1 MKTITIC
8 GKEHKLECNALTYV
22 KYKNFFKRGIIED
35 VQILQDYLIKQ
46 TIITKQVEE
55 KNITEVEKLLIVS
68 NYMNKYIDDF
78 IIAITRIAWILMY
91 TADKDIEEY
100 EKWLEGIS
108 SFKIDDDW
116 IDDWIVEVAE
126 FAVSC
131 FC

>member
-1 MKTITIC
+1 MKTIIIC

-55 KNITEVEKLLIVS
+55 KNITEVEKLSIVS

-78 IIAITRIAWILMY
+78 IIAITRIAWILIY

-116 IDDWIVEVAE
+116 IVEVAE

>member
-46 TIITKQVEE
+46 TVITKQVEE
-55 KNITEVEKLLIVS
+55 KNITEAEKLLMVS
-68 NYMNKYIDDF
+68 NYMNQYVDDF

-116 IDDWIVEVAE
+116 IVEVAE
-126 FAVSC
+126 FAVTC

>member
-46 TIITKQVEE
+46 TVITKQVEE
-55 KNITEVEKLLIVS
+55 KNITEAEKLLMVS
-68 NYMNKYIDDF
+68 NYMNQYVDDF
-78 IIAITRIAWILMY
+78 IIAITRIAWILIY

-108 SFKIDDDW
+108 NFKID
-116 IDDWIVEVAE
+116 DDWIVEVAE
-126 FAVSC
+126 FAVGC

>member
-55 KNITEVEKLLIVS
+55 KNITEVEKLSIVS

-116 IDDWIVEVAE
+116 IVEVAE
-126 FAVSC
+126 FAVGC

>member
-1 MKTITIC
+1 MKTIIIC

-55 KNITEVEKLLIVS
+55 KNITEAEKLSIVS

-78 IIAITRIAWILMY
+78 IIAITRIAWILIY

-116 IDDWIVEVAE
+116 IVEVAE

>member
-1 MKTITIC
+1 MKTIIIY

-55 KNITEVEKLLIVS
+55 KNITEVEKLSIVS

-116 IDDWIVEVAE
+116 IVEVAE

>member
-46 TIITKQVEE
+46 TVITKQVEE
-55 KNITEVEKLLIVS
+55 KNITEAEKLLMVS
-68 NYMNKYIDDF
+68 NYMNQYVDDF
-78 IIAITRIAWILMY
+78 IIAITRIAWILIY
-91 TADKDIEEY
+91 TTDKDIEEY

-116 IDDWIVEVAE
+116 IVEVAE

>member
-46 TIITKQVEE
+46 TVITKQVEE
-55 KNITEVEKLLIVS
+55 KNITEAEKLLMVS
-68 NYMNKYIDDF
+68 NYMNQYVDDF
-78 IIAITRIAWILMY
+78 IIAITRIAWILIY

-108 SFKIDDDW
+108 NFKID
-116 IDDWIVEVAE
+116 DDWIVEVAE

>member
-55 KNITEVEKLLIVS
+55 KNITEVEKLSIVS

-116 IDDWIVEVAE
+116 IVEVAE

>member
-1 MKTITIC
+1 MKTIIIC

-46 TIITKQVEE
+46 TVITKQVEE
-55 KNITEVEKLLIVS
+55 KNITEAEKLLMVS
-68 NYMNKYIDDF
+68 NYMNQYVDDF

-116 IDDWIVEVAE
+116 IVEVAE
-126 FAVSC
+126 FAVTC

>member
-1 MKTITIC
+1 MKTIIIY

-55 KNITEVEKLLIVS
+55 KNITEVEKLSIVS

-116 IDDWIVEVAE
+116 IVEVAE
-126 FAVSC
+126 FAVGC

>member
-55 KNITEVEKLLIVS
+55 KNITEVEKLSIVS

-108 SFKIDDDW
+108 NFKID
-116 IDDWIVEVAE
+116 DDWIVEVAE
-126 FAVSC
+126 FAVGC

>member
-46 TIITKQVEE
+46 TVITKQVEE
-55 KNITEVEKLLIVS
+55 KNITEAEKLLMVS
-68 NYMNKYIDDF
+68 NYMNQYVDDF

-116 IDDWIVEVAE
+116 IVEVAE

-131 FC
+131 FCR

>member
-1 MKTITIC
+1 MKTIIIC

-46 TIITKQVEE
+46 TVITKQVEE
-55 KNITEVEKLLIVS
+55 KNITEVEKLSIVS

-116 IDDWIVEVAE
+116 IVEVAE
-126 FAVSC
+126 FAVGC